1 MRKPPQQ
8 RSSTSRHATKGF
20 AILHEDR
27 DLLVV
32 DKAPG
37 ILTMG
42 TDREKTRT
50 VYYGLTEYVRKGQPK
65 SRNRVFIV
73 HRLDR
78 EASGILV
85 FAKTAE
91 AKVRLQEQWE
101 KAEKKYIAV
110 VHGRM
115 AEKSGTISSY
125 LAENKALVVY
135 STPDRRKGRLSHT
148 AYRVLRET
156 RDFSLL
162 EVTLITG
169 RKHQIRVHL
178 AEQGHPIVGDKKYGK
193 GDREHKR
200 LALHAQSLSF
210 RHPFSREFVTFETR
224 IPDYFE
230 RLLGVKQALRNE
242 GVLLDKSK
250 GIAAKGKKGQ
260 RE

>member
-1 MRKPPQQ
+1 MRKPPPQ
-8 RSSTSRHATKGF
+8 RDSTSRHAAKGF
-20 AILHEDR
+20 VILYEDR
-27 DLLVV
+27 DILVV

-37 ILTMG
+37 VLTMG

-50 VYYGLTEYVRKGQPK
+50 VYYRLTEYVRKGQPK
-65 SRNRVFIV
+65 LRNRVFIV

-91 AKVRLQEQWE
+91 AKERLQEQWE
-101 KAEKKYIAV
+101 KTEKKYLAL
-110 VHGRM
+110 VHGKM
-115 AEKSGTISSY
+115 AQKSGTISSY

-135 STPDRRKGRLSHT
+135 STPHPAKGKLSHT

-178 AEQGHPIVGDKKYGK
+178 AERGHPIVGDKKYGK
-193 GDREHKR
+193 GNRGHKR
-200 LALHAQSLSF
+200 LALHALSLSF
-210 RHPFSREFVTFETR
+210 RHPFSGEFMTFETR
-224 IPDYFE
+224 VPGYF
-230 RLLGVKQALRNE
+230 
-242 GVLLDKSK
+242 
-250 GIAAKGKKGQ
+250 GQ
-260 RE
+260 LVGDG